1 MEMKKV
7 LITGSSGYIGSHLTK
22 LLHEQGYAVYGID
35 ISPPKYVGT
44 TGLVPVSIELDIRN
58 KLSAY
63 YDHVDCIVHLA
74 ALVQVGES
82 SIHPSIYYST
92 NIVGTMKAMGISHDN
107 FILAST
113 GCAPQCASPYAISKL
128 AAEQI
133 VQELEKTYY
142 TIFRFYNVI
151 GTSGF
156 APTNPDGLMSQ
167 LINAKETGQFTI
179 YGTDYNTRDGTAIR
193 DYVHVDEICNAI
205 LKAIEEPANK
215 VENLGHGT
223 GYTVREIVEQFK
235 QSNNCSFEVLS
246 GPRRAGDL
254 ESSILDNPSIYMKKL
269 YELNQ
274 LLAV

>member
-1 MEMKKV
+1 MEMKSV

-22 LLHEQGYAVYGID
+22 LLHEQGYEVLGLD
-35 ISPPKYVGT
+35 INEPQYTGT
-44 TGLVPVSIELDIRN
+44 TGLLPVHKTLDIRN
-58 KLSAY
+58 RLTAHYEK
-63 YDHVDCIVHLA
+63 VDCIVHLA

-82 SIHPSIYYST
+82 NNYPSIYYST
-92 NIVGTMKAMGISHDN
+92 NTIGTLKTLSIPHDN

-113 GCAPQCASPYAISKL
+113 GCAPQCASPYAMSKL

-133 VQELEKTYY
+133 VQELEQNAY

-156 APTNPDGLMSQ
+156 ESRNPDGLMSQ
-167 LINAKETGQFTI
+167 LIKAKDTGSFTI
-179 YGTDYNTRDGTAIR
+179 YGTDYSTRDGTAIR
-193 DYVHVDEICNAI
+193 DYVHVDEICQAI
-205 LKAIEEPANK
+205 LKAIEEPANG

-223 GYTVREIVEQFK
+223 GYSVREIVDQF
-235 QSNNCSFEVLS
+235 QRSNSCSFEVLS

-254 ESSILDNPSIYMKKL
+254 ESSVLDTPSQYMKKL
-269 YELNQ
+269 YEIDR

>member
-1 MEMKKV
+1 
-7 LITGSSGYIGSHLTK
+7 
-22 LLHEQGYAVYGID
+22 
-35 ISPPKYVGT
+35 
-44 TGLVPVSIELDIRN
+44 
-58 KLSAY
+58 
-63 YDHVDCIVHLA
+63 
-74 ALVQVGES
+74 
-82 SIHPSIYYST
+82 
-92 NIVGTMKAMGISHDN
+92 MGISHDN